1 MKCPMTAL
9 HRQNI
14 SVGVRQAYIE
24 RPWLRRI
31 RSETMKRLW
40 RDPKWRAGTLE
51 GLRESF
57 KRPEVH
63 YRMSQ
68 AQRKRRS
75 LKTMLCQPCR
85 EGQHLLCDGDDC
97 QCSCVSTL
105 DVLRR
110 PEASI

>member
-14 SVGVRQAYIE
+14 SAGVRQAYIE

-40 RDPKWRAGTLE
+40 RDPGFRTRALE
-51 GLRESF
+51 GQRRAFE
-57 KRPEVH
+57 RPEVRW
-63 YRMSQ
+63 RMAQ
-68 AQRKRRS
+68 GQRKRRG

-85 EGQHLLCDGDDC
+85 EGQHLLCDGDGC